1 MKVLFLFSI
10 REKRTMLTVDSIQ
23 KAVYFL
29 SKNVEFIKLYEVI
42 NKFLKFIN
50 KVDII
55 FISYFLTIDIF
66 LIIC

>member
-1 MKVLFLFSI
+1 MVFFIEKISKKVVSFC
-10 REKRTMLTVDSIQ
+10 K
-23 KAVYFL
+23 
-29 SKNVEFIKLYEVI
+29 KNVVFTKLYEVI

-55 FISYFLTIDIF
+55 FIFYFLTIDIF